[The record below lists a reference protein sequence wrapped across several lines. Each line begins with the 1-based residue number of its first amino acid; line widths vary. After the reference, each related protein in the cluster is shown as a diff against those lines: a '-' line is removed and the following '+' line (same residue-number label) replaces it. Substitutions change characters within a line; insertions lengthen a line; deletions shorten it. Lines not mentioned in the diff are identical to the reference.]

1 MNYKGPI
8 KKLDEFI
15 WEIPQSYKPCMRVPA
30 RIFADKSLLDK
41 MKTDLTL
48 EQAAN
53 IACLP
58 GVYKYSIVLPDGH
71 QGYGFPIGGV
81 AASDAETGVISPGG
95 VGYDIN
101 CLSPST
107 KVLTEHG
114 YWIKVE
120 ELPKKF
126 KTESIKIYNISEG
139 HNDSSKIM
147 FVTEREIE
155 TGELAIRV
163 LTENGRLL
171 EGSEDHPVLTPR
183 GYKML
188 SDLKKGDCIVI
199 YPFEGVKY
207 EELNDVILSEEEF
220 REYGPQ
226 IFRYLKE
233 RKLIPL
239 KMNDPKI
246 GILAKLLGYALG
258 DGSIV
263 HEKGEGDGIVLKF
276 FGRKDEL
283 KKISRELEKI
293 GVKTS
298 RIYSRT
304 REMNIKTAW
313 GGYGSEYHDNSI
325 KITSEAFT
333 LLMHKLGIPIEK
345 KMKKTYKVPE
355 WIKKAPMW
363 VKRNFLAGL
372 FGADGS
378 KVTFKGYMPLP
389 INFAQSKNAE
399 LEDDLIAF
407 LNDIRALLEEF
418 GVKSITYNIKSL
430 HGKVTYRL
438 SIVGEESI
446 KNFLGKIGYEF
457 SREKQTLGLIAYEYL
472 RRKERIKTREEAEEF
487 AKKNYKETES
497 MSEAYKSVKRKYI
510 NRRLIERGGYKEV
523 KEVKIIQ
530 DFPKFK
536 EFAKKFGLKGGFV
549 LDRVTKVERI
559 RPSYDKFYDLGI
571 YHKEHNFIANGVVV
585 HNCGV
590 RLMRTNLKKDEV
602 RKVLPQLLEA
612 LFRNIPSGVGSTGK
626 LRLSGAELDEAMQG
640 GAKWAVEQGYGWDE
654 DWKHCEEEGAMPD
667 ANPDMVSS
675 RAKQRGRPQLGTLG
689 SGNHFLEIQYVDK
702 IYNPEIAKKLG
713 IYEEGQVTVMIHTG
727 SRGFGHQVCSDYLR
741 VMERAVHQYGIK
753 LPDRELACAPA
764 HSKEAEQ
771 YFQAMQCAANFA
783 WANRQLI
790 THWTRE
796 SFQKVFRKDAED
808 LDLHLIY
815 DVAHNIA
822 KLEEHVVDDKRV
834 KVFVHR
840 KGATRAFP
848 PGHRDIP
855 ADYREM
861 GQPVLI
867 PGSMGTASYLLIG
880 TKQAMKISFGSTAH
894 GAGRHLSRAAATRRY
909 WGSAVKKELEQRG
922 ILIRAANIRVVAEEA
937 PGAYKDIDRIA
948 MVSHKVGIAT
958 LVARMVPMGVT
969 KG

>member
-1 MNYKGPI
+1 MVFVAKVHILLPKILKNFKEVVNMVEEMSYKGPL
-8 KKLDEFI
+8 KKLDEYV
-15 WEIPQSYKPCMRVPA
+15 WEIPKNYKPCMRVPA
-30 RIFADKSLLDK
+30 RIFADEFLLDK

-101 CLSPST
+101 C
-107 KVLTEHG
+107 
-114 YWIKVE
+114 
-120 ELPKKF
+120 
-126 KTESIKIYNISEG
+126 
-139 HNDSSKIM
+139 
-147 FVTEREIE
+147 
-155 TGELAIRV
+155 
-163 LTENGRLL
+163 
-171 EGSEDHPVLTPR
+171 
-183 GYKML
+183 
-188 SDLKKGDCIVI
+188 
-199 YPFEGVKY
+199 
-207 EELNDVILSEEEF
+207 
-220 REYGPQ
+220 
-226 IFRYLKE
+226 
-233 RKLIPL
+233 
-239 KMNDPKI
+239 
-246 GILAKLLGYALG
+246 
-258 DGSIV
+258 
-263 HEKGEGDGIVLKF
+263 
-276 FGRKDEL
+276 
-283 KKISRELEKI
+283 
-293 GVKTS
+293 
-298 RIYSRT
+298 
-304 REMNIKTAW
+304 
-313 GGYGSEYHDNSI
+313 
-325 KITSEAFT
+325 
-333 LLMHKLGIPIEK
+333 
-345 KMKKTYKVPE
+345 
-355 WIKKAPMW
+355 
-363 VKRNFLAGL
+363 
-372 FGADGS
+372 
-378 KVTFKGYMPLP
+378 
-389 INFAQSKNAE
+389 
-399 LEDDLIAF
+399 
-407 LNDIRALLEEF
+407 
-418 GVKSITYNIKSL
+418 
-430 HGKVTYRL
+430 
-438 SIVGEESI
+438 
-446 KNFLGKIGYEF
+446 
-457 SREKQTLGLIAYEYL
+457 
-472 RRKERIKTREEAEEF
+472 
-487 AKKNYKETES
+487 
-497 MSEAYKSVKRKYI
+497 
-510 NRRLIERGGYKEV
+510 
-523 KEVKIIQ
+523 
-530 DFPKFK
+530 
-536 EFAKKFGLKGGFV
+536 
-549 LDRVTKVERI
+549 
-559 RPSYDKFYDLGI
+559 
-571 YHKEHNFIANGVVV
+571 
-585 HNCGV
+585 GV
-590 RLMRTNLKKDEV
+590 RLMRTNLNKDEV
-602 RKVLPQLLEA
+602 RKVLPELLDA

-702 IYNPEIAKKLG
+702 IYNPEVAKRLG
-713 IYEEGQVTVMIHTG
+713 IREEGQVTVMIHTG

-741 VMERAVHQYGIK
+741 VMERAVHKYGIK

-764 HSKEAEQ
+764 NSKEAEQ

-796 SFQKVFRKDAED
+796 SFQKVFKKDAED

-822 KLEEHVVDDKRV
+822 KLEEHRVNGKRV

-880 TKQAMKISFGSTAH
+880 TKQAMEITFGSTAH

-909 WGSAVKKELEQRG
+909 WGSTVKKELEQRG

-937 PGAYKDIDRIA
+937 PGAYKDIDRVA